1 MREDRPSNTAVK
13 VALAVP
19 FVGHDRRCGQLMP
32 PELVE
37 ASLALLEAS
46 GAVRPWQ
53 LRLMERPWYRRFG
66 SLMERL
72 MLRGQILHLA
82 LRKRFVGDEVEAAL
96 ADGATQVLVV
106 GAGLDSLCWRLA
118 KRYPDV
124 RWVEID
130 HPASQ
135 ASKRKA
141 LGRLDRRPNL
151 QLVPADFTET
161 DLLTAVRGIED
172 WDLDAHS
179 VVVAEGLLMYLSDD
193 DVASF
198 LGAAARVGGTGTRLV
213 FSYLERTRGGRFL
226 LGRNT
231 PLFTLVLRLQGEPF
245 RWGVRRQEL
254 PTLLA
259 DHGWTLLPEE
269 RFDLRRRYLEPERLG
284 DEPLSTAERLAVAEV
299 A

>member
-1 MREDRPSNTAVK
+1 MK

-19 FVGHDRRCGQLMP
+19 FVAHDRRCGKLMP

-37 ASLALLEAS
+37 ATLAMLEAS
-46 GAVRPWQ
+46 GAVRPSQ

-82 LRKRFVGDEVEAAL
+82 LRKRFAGDEVETAL

-106 GAGLDSLCWRLA
+106 GAGLDPLCWRLA
-118 KRYPDV
+118 KQYPDA

-135 ASKRKA
+135 ASKRRA
-141 LGRLDRRPNL
+141 LDRLGQPDNL
-151 QLVPADFTET
+151 QLVAADFTRT
-161 DLLTAVRGIED
+161 DLLTVVRGIEC
-172 WDLDAHS
+172 WDLGARS
-179 VVVAEGLLMYLSDD
+179 VVVAEGLLMYLSDA
-193 DVASF
+193 DVESF
-198 LGAAARVGGTGTRLV
+198 LDAAARAGGTGTRLV

-245 RWGVRRQEL
+245 RWGVRRGEL
-254 PTLLA
+254 PALLSE
-259 DHGWTLLPEE
+259 HGWTLLPED
-269 RFDLRRRYLEPERLG
+269 RFDLRLRYLEPERLG
-284 DEPLSTAERLAVAEV
+284 DEPLSTAERLAVAE
-299 A
+299 ADPA